1 MTSLVTP
8 SIGTVV
14 LLIIED
20 SAEDLELIAD
30 ALRDGGLEPSIRV
43 ISTEPDLRAA
53 LTQQLPDAILADWTL
68 PEFSGAR
75 ALQIARELAPAVPFL
90 FVSGTISEAAA
101 LSALRQGAVD
111 YVFKHQLDK
120 LGPSVIRAIAE
131 ARGRRALI
139 TSEERY
145 RGLFETAIDGIL
157 ILDAGSKRII
167 EANPFICNL
176 LGMAPADLLGKQLW
190 QLGVIQDRQKAEEIS
205 AVLLREGYVRYDDL
219 PLLAAD
225 GHQLEVEFVGNS
237 YGAGDATV
245 MQCNIRDI
253 SDRRA
258 AERLAL
264 QYQGDVLKSLH
275 QIVGALVSLNEARD
289 PYTAGHELRVS
300 ALASAIATE
309 MHLTPHQVEGIR
321 ISGLVHD
328 IGKFTIPAEILT
340 KPTRLSPEE
349 LALVRTHAEAGYEAL
364 RPIEFPWPVAEAV
377 RQHHERLDGS
387 GYPRGLK
394 GDQISLEARILA
406 VADTVE
412 AMATNRPYRHSLGIA
427 AALATVEAESG
438 LHYDPRPVAACLRLF
453 REQGYA
459 FAPTSY

>member
-1 MTSLVTP
+1 MNDQAQAAIDAVE
-8 SIGTVV
+8 
-14 LLIIED
+14 LLIVED
-20 SAEDLELIAD
+20 SAEDLELIGD
-30 ALRDGGLEPSIRV
+30 ALREGGLEPSIRRV
-43 ISTEPDLRAA
+43 EAEPELRLA
-53 LTQQLPDAILADWTL
+53 LNERVPDAILADWTL

-75 ALQIARELAPAVPFL
+75 ALQIARELAPDVPFL

-120 LGPSVIRAIAE
+120 LGPAVLRAISE
-131 ARGRRALI
+131 ARGRRALV

-157 ILDAGSKRII
+157 ILEANSGRIL

-176 LGMAPADLLGKQLW
+176 LGMTAPQLLGRQLW
-190 QLGVIQDRQKAEEIS
+190 ELGVIQDRDKAREIFRR
-205 AVLLREGYVRYDDL
+205 LQQEGYVRHDDL
-219 PLLAAD
+219 PLVAAN
-225 GHQLEVEFVGNS
+225 GQQLEVEFVSNRYS
-237 YGAGDATV
+237 AGGSTV

-253 SDRRA
+253 SDRRG

-264 QYQGDVLKSLH
+264 QYQGEVLQSLH
-275 QIVGALVSLNEARD
+275 QIVAALVSLNEARD

-300 ALASAIATE
+300 ALASAIATA
-309 MHLTPHQVEGIR
+309 MQLSPQQVEGIR

-364 RPIEFPWPVAEAV
+364 RPIAFPWPVAEAV

-387 GYPRGLK
+387 GYPQGLK

-412 AMATNRPYRHSLGIA
+412 AMATNRPYRHALGIE
-427 AALATVEAESG
+427 AALAIVEAEQG
-438 LHYDPRPVAACLRLF
+438 LHYDPAPVAACLKLF
-453 REQGYA
+453 RQQGYA
-459 FAPTSY
+459 FAPSRY

>member
-1 MTSLVTP
+1 MSDRDSSPIHDVTLLV
-8 SIGTVV
+8 V
-14 LLIIED
+14 ED
-20 SAEDLELIAD
+20 SAEDLELIGD
-30 ALRDGGLEPSIRV
+30 ALRDGGLQPAIRAIAAEP
-43 ISTEPDLRAA
+43 ELRAA
-53 LTQQLPDAILADWTL
+53 LGQQLPDAILADWTL

-75 ALQIARELAPAVPFL
+75 ALEIARELAPEVPLL

-120 LGPSVIRAIAE
+120 LGPAVIRAISE
-131 ARGRRALI
+131 ARSRRALV

-145 RGLFETAIDGIL
+145 RGLFETAQDGIL
-157 ILDAGSKRII
+157 ILDADSGRIL
-167 EANPFICNL
+167 EANPFICEL
-176 LGMAPADLLGKQLW
+176 LGMEAAQLLGK
-190 QLGVIQDRQKAEEIS
+190 R
-205 AVLLREGYVRYDDL
+205 LRELGIFLDLQGALELFKMQPRHGYVRHDN
-219 PLLAAD
+219 LLLQTPND
-225 GHQLEVEFVGNS
+225 ELREVEFVSNS
-237 YGAGDATV
+237 YGAGGATV

-264 QYQGDVLKSLH
+264 RYQDEVLQSLH
-275 QIVGALVSLNEARD
+275 QIVAALVSLNEARD

-309 MHLTPHQVEGIR
+309 MHLSPQQVEGIR
-321 ISGLVHD
+321 ISGLLHD

-364 RPIEFPWPVAEAV
+364 RPIQFPWPVAEAV

-394 GDQISLEARILA
+394 GDEIALEARILA

-412 AMATNRPYRHSLGIA
+412 SMATNRPYRHSLGLG
-427 AALATVEAESG
+427 AALTTIEEGQG
-438 LHYDPRPVAACLRLF
+438 LHFDPEPVAACLRLF
-453 REQGYA
+453 RGQGFT